1 MKKLLQLVMS
11 LIFITSCSTRI
22 GVRTPSAQFISPEST
37 GKGLAG
43 EIDIFGALGPK
54 ASVDFRGDRVDNPLR
69 TTEGDI
75 ASEGILGLGATVGA
89 IPRLDIIAVSP
100 GSKHPNLYGLKYQVL
115 GDPRASASKGN
126 HSLAIVGLIGGGKR
140 TDLNDEAVEIT
151 PMDDEVEVE
160 LSTTATR
167 ASLVYGYRRGKN
179 SLLYTG
185 VTYSTLK
192 FSGKLDSENMAL
204 DGQRISY
211 SSSAVGA
218 NIGVMI
224 EVGKLL
230 SLKVEASHQKVN
242 WQRTDSNSFNAVSVG
257 TSFRWQ

>member
-1 MKKLLQLVMS
+1 MRTIIQLIMS
-11 LIFITSCSTRI
+11 LTFITSCSTRI

-54 ASVDFRGDRVDNPLR
+54 ANVEFSGDRVDNPLD
-69 TTEGDI
+69 TTDGDI
-75 ASEGILGLGATVGA
+75 PIKSILGLGATIGA
-89 IPRLDIIAVSP
+89 VPRLDVIAVSP
-100 GSKHPNLYGLKYQVL
+100 GSKHPNLYGLKYQIL
-115 GDPRASASKGN
+115 GDPRVSASKGN

-140 TDLNDEAVEIT
+140 IDLNDEAVEIT
-151 PMDDEVEVE
+151 PQNDEIEVE
-160 LSTTATR
+160 LSTTASR
-167 ASLVYGYRRGKN
+167 ASLIYGYRRGEK

-192 FSGKLDSENMAL
+192 FSGKLETENMTL

-218 NIGVMI
+218 NIGAMF
-224 EVGKLL
+224 EVGKVF
-230 SLKVEASHQKVN
+230 SLKIEASHQKVN
-242 WQRTDSNSFNAVSVG
+242 WQRTDSKSFNAVSVG
-257 TSFRWQ
+257 TSFRWL